1 MRALGRAWNAW
12 TAFWA
17 EREHPRSLALVR
29 ILLGSVIVYDF
40 VQIWM
45 LDLVTLLFAP
55 EAEGGLTGMLRR
67 PDHPWFYQLF
77 PPTAASAKLHHAI
90 ITVSAFAFTI
100 GAFTRTSALIL
111 LLTWA
116 QHAQL
121 VPVADRGID
130 TLCRDVLW
138 IFVFAEAG
146 ATWSVDAVRRTGT
159 WFGDGAPVGAWARR
173 LVVLQLVAMY
183 FLAGV
188 QKGGIHWY
196 PMGYF
201 ASLYFIL
208 QDPAIARYDF
218 SFLARQPFFLL
229 TQVGTAV
236 TIVFQD
242 TYPLVLLWAHYRNTP
257 ERPGRLRA
265 FANRW
270 RLEWWWIG
278 TGALFHVLLALTTEL
293 GIFPWAML
301 ALYPAWLRPIDLA
314 NVQRWLAERT
324 GLPIDPEPH
333 APGAQLAPGSASPR
347 GEELPEPASPV
358 GGAPPEA

>member
-1 MRALGRAWNAW
+1 MIDALRRGWERWV
-12 TAFWA
+12 AFWA
-17 EREHPRSLALVR
+17 VQEHPRALAVVR
-29 ILLGSVIVYDF
+29 ICLGLVILYDF
-40 VQIWM
+40 VQIWV
-45 LDLVTLLFAP
+45 LDLVPLLFAP
-55 EAEGGLTGMLRR
+55 GHVGGLSPIDATNAS
-67 PDHPWFYQLF
+67 PWFYDLF
-77 PPTAASAKLHHAI
+77 PRTVASGRLLHAI
-90 ITVSAFAFTI
+90 ITVSAFAFTV
-100 GAFTRTSALIL
+100 GAFTRTAALVL
-111 LLTWA
+111 LLSWA
-116 QHAQL
+116 QHAQIL
-121 VPVADRGID
+121 PAADRGID

-138 IFVFAEAG
+138 IFLFADAG
-146 ATWSVDAVRRTGT
+146 ATWSIDAVRRTGS
-159 WFGDGAPVGAWARR
+159 WFGDGTDIGAWARR

-208 QDPAIARYDF
+208 QDPAIAQFDF
-218 SFLARQPFFLL
+218 GFLANQPFFFT

-257 ERPGRLRA
+257 DQPGRLRA

-278 TGALFHVLLALTTEL
+278 TGALFHVLLAATTEL

-301 ALYPAWLRPIDLA
+301 ALYPAWLRPVDVA
-314 NVQRWLAERT
+314 NLQQWLADRT
-324 GLPIDPEPH
+324 GLPV
-333 APGAQLAPGSASPR
+333 APSSSA
-347 GEELPEPASPV
+347 
-358 GGAPPEA
+358 